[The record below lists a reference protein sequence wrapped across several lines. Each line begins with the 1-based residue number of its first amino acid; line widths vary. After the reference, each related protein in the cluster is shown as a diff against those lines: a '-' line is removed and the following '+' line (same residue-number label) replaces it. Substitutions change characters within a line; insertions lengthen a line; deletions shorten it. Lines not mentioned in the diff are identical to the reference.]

1 MIKKVLYYLHLRK
14 SNFIQVLVHQKKS
27 HLIGLGEIS
36 LWAYYR
42 LGMYGAVSKMV
53 ANESNWH
60 DIFAKGVSY
69 AACGMA
75 EESKTCI
82 EKMCSNPAHK
92 KHLVSFADALA
103 PYMPKEALAIVET
116 LNAPVSLHTAL
127 LLKMGER
134 SKAQMMLDEAIGR
147 KEGRKKPEL
156 FLYRSNTILEA
167 DGRKKLTYMNL
178 FLSHHAIPKIR
189 LKEKNKP
196 LSATNIECR
205 DALGICDGPLISVL
219 MTTFESQERLHS
231 VIESIL
237 QQSYTNIELLI
248 VNDASRDAT
257 AEIIQE
263 WVKNDARVKYI
274 QLNTNVGTYVAK
286 NIALMRSCGEFVT
299 CHDSDDWSH
308 PLKLEM
314 QVKPL
319 LKNKELVAT
328 TSCWVRLDEQGFYY
342 ARLVHPLMR
351 INPSSLLF
359 RRELVVRYAGIWD
372 CVRTGADSEFLAR
385 LLLVFGRKA
394 VKKITKPLSFGSHRA
409 DSLMN
414 ASVTGY
420 CEVGT
425 SPQRLSYWESWN
437 DWHIQELSS
446 GHKPFISS
454 DMLLKRQFEAP
465 ESIMVA
471 QDDIRKCLE

>member
-1 MIKKVLYYLHLRK
+1 MIKKALYHWHLRK
-14 SNFIQVLVHQKKS
+14 SNFAKALVHQKKS
-27 HLIGLGEIS
+27 HRIGSEEIS
-36 LWAYYR
+36 IWAYYR
-42 LGMYGAVSKMV
+42 LNMYGTVAKMSV
-53 ANESNWH
+53 NESNWH
-60 DIFAKGVSY
+60 DIFAKGVSC

-75 EESKTCI
+75 EESKVYI
-82 EKMCSNPAHK
+82 EKMRSNPAYK
-92 KHLVSFADALA
+92 KHLVSFAEALA
-103 PYMPKEALAIVET
+103 PYMPKEALAIVEM
-116 LNAPVSLHTAL
+116 LNTPVSLHAAL

-134 SKAQMMLDEAIGR
+134 SKAQMILDEAMDR

-156 FLYRSNTILEA
+156 FLYRSNTVLED

-178 FLSHHAIPKIR
+178 FLSHHTIPKMR

-196 LSATNIECR
+196 LSAINIECR
-205 DALGICDGPLISVL
+205 DSLGICDGPLVSVL
-219 MTTFESQERLHS
+219 MTTFESQERLPS
-231 VIESIL
+231 AIESIL
-237 QQSYTNIELLI
+237 NQSYTNIELLI
-248 VNDASRDAT
+248 VDDASRDAT

-319 LKNKELVAT
+319 LKNKKLVAT
-328 TSCWVRLDEQGFYY
+328 TSCWVRLDDQGFYY
-342 ARLVHPLMR
+342 ARPVHPLMR

-359 RRELVVRYAGIWD
+359 RRELVVQHAGIWD

-385 LLLVFGRKA
+385 LRLVFGRKA
-394 VKKITKPLSFGSHRA
+394 VKKIAKPLSFGSHRA

-420 CEVGT
+420 CESGT
-425 SPQRLSYWESWN
+425 SPQRLSYWEAWST
-437 DWHIQELSS
+437 WHIRELSS
-446 GHKPFISS
+446 GRKPFISS
-454 DMLLKRQFEAP
+454 DMLSKRQFEAP
-465 ESIMVA
+465 ESIVVS